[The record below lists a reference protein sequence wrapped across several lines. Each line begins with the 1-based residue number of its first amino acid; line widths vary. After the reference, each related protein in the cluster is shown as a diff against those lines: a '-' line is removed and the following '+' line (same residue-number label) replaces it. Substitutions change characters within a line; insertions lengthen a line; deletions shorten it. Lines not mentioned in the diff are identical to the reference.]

1 MSEALFRDD
10 AYRRDCE
17 AEVVEVGE
25 AGIVLDRSVFYPLG
39 GGQAGDAGLL
49 RLESGATVVIADTR
63 KGEAGRILHLPAAGQ
78 DLAMLQAGTR
88 VTAAIDWPRRHRLMR
103 LHTTTHLLCAL
114 LPYPVN
120 GCSITPEQARMDF
133 DTAEP
138 FDAAAIEAGLARLV
152 AGAHAVG
159 TQWTSDEELDANP
172 QLVRT
177 MSVAPPR
184 GSGRVRLLR
193 IEGVDLQPCGGTQ
206 VASTAEIGGVRVL
219 KIEKKGARARR
230 IVLGLTEAPALSA

>member
-1 MSEALFRDD
+1 MTEVLFRDD
-10 AYRRDCE
+10 AYLRECE
-17 AEVVEVGE
+17 ATLVEVGE
-25 AGIVLDRSVFYPLG
+25 AGLVLDRSVFYPLG
-39 GGQAGDAGLL
+39 GGQAGDAGML
-49 RLESGATVVIADTR
+49 RLVSGAVIGIADTR
-63 KGEAGRILHLPAAGQ
+63 KGEAGRIVHVPAPGQ
-78 DLAMLQAGTR
+78 DLSALQPGLR
-88 VTAAIDWPRRHRLMR
+88 VTAAIDWGRRHRLMR
-103 LHTTTHLLCAL
+103 LHTTTHLLCSL

-133 DTAEP
+133 DTSEP

-159 TQWTSDEELDANP
+159 TQWISDEALDANP

-193 IEGVDLQPCGGTQ
+193 IDGVDLQPCGGTH

-230 IVLGLTEAPALSA
+230 IVVALTDEADRA

>member
-1 MSEALFRDD
+1 MTEALFRED
-10 AYRRDCE
+10 AYLRECAARIVD
-17 AEVVEVGE
+17 VGE

-39 GGQAGDAGLL
+39 GGQAGDTGTLT
-49 RLESGATVVIADTR
+49 LESGATVAIADTR
-63 KGEAGRILHLPAAGQ
+63 KGEAGRILHVPPTGQ
-78 DLAMLQAGTR
+78 DLAALRPGAR

-138 FDAAAIEAGLARLV
+138 FDATAVEAGLARLV
-152 AGAHAVG
+152 AEAHAVG
-159 TQWTSDEELDANP
+159 TQWISDEELDANP

-193 IEGVDLQPCGGTQ
+193 IEGVDLQPCGGTH

-230 IVLGLTEAPALSA
+230 IVLGLAETAALSA